1 VPRLRENA
9 NAEAACAEVPR
20 RREDGRRRR
29 YRGFLQCEW
38 VVMGGLSL
46 ASVRKWSNEKHLA
59 VVVVVL
65 IFAGYAAWEDACM
78 L

>member
-1 VPRLRENA
+1 
-9 NAEAACAEVPR
+9 
-20 RREDGRRRR
+20 
-29 YRGFLQCEW
+29 
-38 VVMGGLSL
+38 MGGLSL